1 MDSSAARAVRG
12 ELWTVAGG
20 VYASKPRPALIIQD
34 DVFVSTA
41 SVTVLP
47 LTSNLI
53 DAPLLRIRIDV
64 TDLSGLERDSDVMID
79 KPTTVRR
86 QNIKSRV
93 GRLTA
98 SQLAEVERAMMV
110 FLGLAR

>member
-1 MDSSAARAVRG
+1 MIRG

-20 VYASKPRPALIIQD
+20 VYASKPRPALILQD
-34 DVFVSTA
+34 DAYAATD

-47 LTSNLI
+47 LTSQLV
-53 DAPLLRIRIDV
+53 DAPLLRIRISAGG
-64 TDLSGLERDSDVMID
+64 LSGLDRDSDVMVD

-86 QNIKSRV
+86 ASVVTRV
-93 GRLTA
+93 GRVT
-98 SQLAEVERAMMV
+98 SEQLADVERSVMA

>member
-1 MDSSAARAVRG
+1 MIRG

-20 VYASKPRPALIIQD
+20 VYASKPRPALILQD
-34 DVFVSTA
+34 DVFSGTD

-47 LTSNLI
+47 LTTKLV
-53 DAPLLRIRIDV
+53 DAPLLRIRIPKGDIN
-64 TDLSGLERDSDVMID
+64 GLERDSDVMVD
-79 KPTTVRR
+79 KMTIVRR
-86 QNIKSRV
+86 QNVTARV

-98 SQLAEVERAMMV
+98 SELAEIERSSMV